1 MRKLA
6 EFIVDKR
13 KFLLIIFI
21 AAAIG
26 SVIMSSHINVI
37 QELTDYLPD
46 DTETSIGLDVMDEQF
61 TTFGTA
67 KVMVQNV
74 TYDQA
79 RVLADQLKDIK
90 GVSAV
95 DFYEEDEDD
104 ENNDTEEKEFTN
116 SEDMRDSYKD
126 LAALYSISFE
136 TPEDDGLAQAAI
148 ADVRTALKDYDAWFY
163 TTVDKDDAADL
174 QDDMKVIL
182 VIAVIIIVGV
192 LLFTSG
198 TYMEIAIFMLVFG
211 MAALLNMGTNFIF
224 YNISFV
230 TNAVATVL
238 QLAMAIDYAIILF
251 HRFMEEKGKVDTR
264 EALVRALEKGI
275 PEISSSSLTTMAG
288 MVALMFMQFGIGLDL
303 GRVMI
308 KAILLSMLSVFGFM
322 PGLIMLW
329 EKQIDKTLHK
339 SFVPNI
345 EFWGKIV
352 LAIRHVTL
360 PIFAVVMVVACF
372 LSINCNY
379 IYDNSSVESAKMNEY
394 MTAKREI
401 SKVFDLD
408 NALAVVVPK
417 GDYESEANIM
427 KEVESL
433 PMVDSTLGLANVTVD
448 DDEQYVLTDSLT
460 PQELADITDMDIDTI
475 RLLYRFYAWKEEKYG
490 AFLNSIDDFEI
501 PLLSMIDFIY
511 GEEENETF
519 DFSADFSQDIQDM
532 HKTVSDAREQLEGD
546 EYSRMLVMTTGPI
559 EGDEIFHTID
569 QIRDIAYQYYH
580 EVYVVGDSTSD
591 YDLSKSFTQ
600 DNLMVSIMTAVFVA
614 IILLFTF
621 TNYSIPLILVA
632 TIQTSIWINFSI
644 PAVTGTGMFFLSYL
658 IVSSI
663 QMGATIDYAIVITSR
678 YTAYRKE
685 NVDKRT
691 AIIKTL
697 NESFPTIITS
707 GTIMTSAGF
716 VIGQITSNPVIASLG
731 TTLGTGTLTSIIL
744 VMLILPQLLY
754 AFDGVINKTYRKRRI
769 NIGSGET
776 QTNGGAEE

>member
-79 RVLADQLKDIK
+79 KAIADQLKDIK

-95 DFYEEDEDD
+95 DFYEEDEED

-116 SEDMRDSYKD
+116 SEDMRDSYQD

-136 TPEDDGLAQAAI
+136 TPEDDSLAQAAI

-251 HRFMEEKGKVDTR
+251 HRFMEEKGKVKTR

-329 EKQIDKTLHK
+329 EKQIDRTLHK

-360 PIFAVVMVVACF
+360 PIFAIVMVVACF
-372 LSINCNY
+372 LSVNCNY
-379 IYDNSSVESAKMNEY
+379 VYDNSSVESAKMNEY

-408 NALAVVVPK
+408 NTLAVVVPK
-417 GDYESEANIM
+417 GDYDSEARIM
-427 KEVESL
+427 EEVESL

-769 NIGSGET
+769 NIGGGET
-776 QTNGGAEE
+776 QTNGGAE

>member
-79 RVLADQLKDIK
+79 KAIADQLKDIK

-116 SEDMRDSYKD
+116 SEDMRDSYQD

-136 TPEDDGLAQAAI
+136 TPEDDSLAQAAI

-329 EKQIDKTLHK
+329 EKQIDRTLHK

-360 PIFAVVMVVACF
+360 PVFAVVMVVACF
-372 LSINCNY
+372 LSVNCNY
-379 IYDNSSVESAKMNEY
+379 VYDNSSVESAKMNEY

-408 NALAVVVPK
+408 NTLAVVVPK
-417 GDYESEANIM
+417 GDYDSEARIM
-427 KEVESL
+427 EEVESL

-490 AFLNSIDDFEI
+490 ALLNSIDDFEI

-776 QTNGGAEE
+776 QTNGGAE

>member
-79 RVLADQLKDIK
+79 KAIADQLKDIK

-104 ENNDTEEKEFTN
+104 ENNDSEEKEFTN
-116 SEDMRDSYKD
+116 SEDMRDSYQD

-136 TPEDDGLAQAAI
+136 TPEDDSLAQAAI

-251 HRFMEEKGKVDTR
+251 HRFMEEKGKVNTR

-329 EKQIDKTLHK
+329 EKQIDRTLHK

-360 PIFAVVMVVACF
+360 PVFAVVMVVACF
-372 LSINCNY
+372 LSVNCNY
-379 IYDNSSVESAKMNEY
+379 VYDNSSVESAKMNEY

-408 NALAVVVPK
+408 NTLAVVVPK
-417 GDYESEANIM
+417 GDYDSEARIM
-427 KEVESL
+427 EEVESL

-754 AFDGVINKTYRKRRI
+754 VFDGVIHKTYRKRRI
-769 NIGSGET
+769 NIGGGET
-776 QTNGGAEE
+776 QTNGGAE

>member
-79 RVLADQLKDIK
+79 KAIADQLKDIK

-116 SEDMRDSYKD
+116 SEDMRDSYQD

-136 TPEDDGLAQAAI
+136 TPEDDSLAQAAI
-148 ADVRTALKDYDAWFY
+148 ADVRTTLKDYDAWFY

-264 EALVRALEKGI
+264 EALIRALEKGI

-329 EKQIDKTLHK
+329 EKQIDRTLHK

-352 LAIRHVTL
+352 LGIRHVTL
-360 PIFAVVMVVACF
+360 PIFAIVMVVACF
-372 LSINCNY
+372 LSVNCNY
-379 IYDNSSVESAKMNEY
+379 VYDNSSVESAKMNEY

-408 NALAVVVPK
+408 NTLAVVVPK
-417 GDYESEANIM
+417 GDYDSEARIM
-427 KEVESL
+427 EEVESL

-490 AFLNSIDDFEI
+490 AVLNSIDDFEI

-716 VIGQITSNPVIASLG
+716 VIGQITSNPVISSLG

-776 QTNGGAEE
+776 QTNGGAE

>member
-79 RVLADQLKDIK
+79 KAIADQLKDIK

-116 SEDMRDSYKD
+116 SEDMRDSYQD

-136 TPEDDGLAQAAI
+136 TPEDDSLAQAAI

-251 HRFMEEKGKVDTR
+251 HRFMEEKGKVNTR

-329 EKQIDKTLHK
+329 EKQIDRTLHK

-360 PIFAVVMVVACF
+360 PVFAVVMVVACF
-372 LSINCNY
+372 LSVNCNY
-379 IYDNSSVESAKMNEY
+379 VYDNSSVESAKMNEY

-408 NALAVVVPK
+408 NTLAVVVPK
-417 GDYESEANIM
+417 GDYDSEARIM
-427 KEVESL
+427 EEVESL

-559 EGDEIFHTID
+559 EGEEVFHTID

-769 NIGSGET
+769 NIGGGET
-776 QTNGGAEE
+776 QTNGGAE

>member
-79 RVLADQLKDIK
+79 KAIADQLKDIK

-116 SEDMRDSYKD
+116 SEDMRDSYQD

-136 TPEDDGLAQAAI
+136 TPEDDSLAQAAI

-329 EKQIDKTLHK
+329 EKQIDRTLHK

-360 PIFAVVMVVACF
+360 PVFAVVMVVACF
-372 LSINCNY
+372 LSVNCNY

-408 NALAVVVPK
+408 NTLAVVVPK
-417 GDYESEANIM
+417 GDYDSEARIM
-427 KEVESL
+427 EEVESL

-559 EGDEIFHTID
+559 EGDEVFHTID

-776 QTNGGAEE
+776 QTNGGAE

>member
-79 RVLADQLKDIK
+79 KAIADQLKDIK

-116 SEDMRDSYKD
+116 SEDMRDSYQD

-136 TPEDDGLAQAAI
+136 TPEDDSLAQAAI

-251 HRFMEEKGKVDTR
+251 HRFMEEKGKVNTR

-329 EKQIDKTLHK
+329 EKQIDRTLHK

-360 PIFAVVMVVACF
+360 PVFAVVMVVACF
-372 LSINCNY
+372 LSVNCNY
-379 IYDNSSVESAKMNEY
+379 VYDNSSVESAKMNEY

-408 NALAVVVPK
+408 NTLAVVVPK
-417 GDYESEANIM
+417 GDYDSEARIM
-427 KEVESL
+427 EEVESL

-546 EYSRMLVMTTGPI
+546 
-559 EGDEIFHTID
+559 
-569 QIRDIAYQYYH
+569 
-580 EVYVVGDSTSD
+580 
-591 YDLSKSFTQ
+591 
-600 DNLMVSIMTAVFVA
+600 
-614 IILLFTF
+614 
-621 TNYSIPLILVA
+621 
-632 TIQTSIWINFSI
+632 
-644 PAVTGTGMFFLSYL
+644 
-658 IVSSI
+658 
-663 QMGATIDYAIVITSR
+663 
-678 YTAYRKE
+678 
-685 NVDKRT
+685 
-691 AIIKTL
+691 
-697 NESFPTIITS
+697 
-707 GTIMTSAGF
+707 
-716 VIGQITSNPVIASLG
+716 
-731 TTLGTGTLTSIIL
+731 
-744 VMLILPQLLY
+744 
-754 AFDGVINKTYRKRRI
+754 
-769 NIGSGET
+769 
-776 QTNGGAEE
+776 

>member
-46 DTETSIGLDVMDEQF
+46 DTETSMGLDVMDEQF

-79 RVLADQLKDIK
+79 KAIADQLKDIK

-104 ENNDTEEKEFTN
+104 ENNDSEEKEFTN
-116 SEDMRDSYKD
+116 SEDMRDSYQD

-136 TPEDDGLAQAAI
+136 TPEDDSLAQAAI

-251 HRFMEEKGKVDTR
+251 HRFMEEKGKVNTR

-329 EKQIDKTLHK
+329 EKQIDRTLHK

-360 PIFAVVMVVACF
+360 PVFAVVMVVACF
-372 LSINCNY
+372 LSVNCNY
-379 IYDNSSVESAKMNEY
+379 VYDNSSVESAKMNEY

-408 NALAVVVPK
+408 NTLAVVVPK
-417 GDYESEANIM
+417 GDYDSEARIM
-427 KEVESL
+427 EEVESL

-776 QTNGGAEE
+776 QTNGGAE

>member
-79 RVLADQLKDIK
+79 KAIADQLKDIK

-116 SEDMRDSYKD
+116 SEDMRDSYQD

-136 TPEDDGLAQAAI
+136 TPEDDSLAQAAI

-251 HRFMEEKGKVDTR
+251 HRFMEEKGKVNTR

-329 EKQIDKTLHK
+329 EKQIDRTLHK

-360 PIFAVVMVVACF
+360 PIFAIVMVVACF
-372 LSINCNY
+372 LSVNCNY
-379 IYDNSSVESAKMNEY
+379 VYDNSSVESAKMNEY

-408 NALAVVVPK
+408 NTLAVVVPK
-417 GDYESEANIM
+417 GDYDSEARIM
-427 KEVESL
+427 EEVESL

-769 NIGSGET
+769 NIGGGET
-776 QTNGGAEE
+776 QTNGGAE

>member
-1 MRKLA
+1 
-6 EFIVDKR
+6 
-13 KFLLIIFI
+13 
-21 AAAIG
+21 
-26 SVIMSSHINVI
+26 
-37 QELTDYLPD
+37 
-46 DTETSIGLDVMDEQF
+46 
-61 TTFGTA
+61 
-67 KVMVQNV
+67 
-74 TYDQA
+74 
-79 RVLADQLKDIK
+79 
-90 GVSAV
+90 
-95 DFYEEDEDD
+95 
-104 ENNDTEEKEFTN
+104 
-116 SEDMRDSYKD
+116 MRDSYQD

-136 TPEDDGLAQAAI
+136 TPEDDSLAQAAI
-148 ADVRTALKDYDAWFY
+148 ADVRTTLKDYDAWFY

-251 HRFMEEKGKVDTR
+251 HRFMEEKGKVNTR

-329 EKQIDKTLHK
+329 EKQIDRTLHK

-360 PIFAVVMVVACF
+360 PVFAVVMVVACF
-372 LSINCNY
+372 LSVNCNY
-379 IYDNSSVESAKMNEY
+379 VYDNSSVESANMNEY

-408 NALAVVVPK
+408 NTLAVVVPK
-417 GDYESEANIM
+417 GDYDSEARIM
-427 KEVESL
+427 EEVESL

-532 HKTVSDAREQLEGD
+532 HKTYRMPESSWRE
-546 EYSRMLVMTTGPI
+546 
-559 EGDEIFHTID
+559 
-569 QIRDIAYQYYH
+569 
-580 EVYVVGDSTSD
+580 
-591 YDLSKSFTQ
+591 
-600 DNLMVSIMTAVFVA
+600 
-614 IILLFTF
+614 
-621 TNYSIPLILVA
+621 TN
-632 TIQTSIWINFSI
+632 T
-644 PAVTGTGMFFLSYL
+644 
-658 IVSSI
+658 
-663 QMGATIDYAIVITSR
+663 
-678 YTAYRKE
+678 
-685 NVDKRT
+685 
-691 AIIKTL
+691 
-697 NESFPTIITS
+697 
-707 GTIMTSAGF
+707 
-716 VIGQITSNPVIASLG
+716 PVCWS
-731 TTLGTGTLTSIIL
+731 
-744 VMLILPQLLY
+744 
-754 AFDGVINKTYRKRRI
+754 
-769 NIGSGET
+769 
-776 QTNGGAEE
+776 

>member
-13 KFLLIIFI
+13 KLLLIIFI

-95 DFYEEDEDD
+95 DFYEEDEND

-116 SEDMRDSYKD
+116 SQDMKDSYKD
-126 LAALYSISFE
+126 LAALYTISFE
-136 TPEDDGLAQAAI
+136 TPEDDSLAQAAI
-148 ADVRTALKDYDAWFY
+148 ADVRTTLKDYDAWFY

-322 PGLIMLW
+322 PGLIMMW

-408 NALAVVVPK
+408 NTLAVVVPK
-417 GDYESEANIM
+417 GDYESEAKIM
-427 KEVESL
+427 KEVETL

-546 EYSRMLVMTTGPI
+546 EYSRMLVMTTGPV
-559 EGDEIFHTID
+559 EGDEIFNTID
-569 QIRDIAYQYYH
+569 QIRDIALQYYH

-644 PAVTGTGMFFLSYL
+644 PAVMGTGMFFLSYL

-685 NVDKRT
+685 NVDKKI
-691 AIIKTL
+691 AITKTL
-697 NESFPTIITS
+697 NESFSTIITS

-731 TTLGTGTLTSIIL
+731 TTLGTGTLTSIVL

-754 AFDGVINKTYRKRRI
+754 AFDGIINKTYRKRRI
-769 NIGSGET
+769 NIGGGET

>member
-79 RVLADQLKDIK
+79 KAIADQLKDIK

-116 SEDMRDSYKD
+116 SEDMRDSYQD

-136 TPEDDGLAQAAI
+136 TPEDDSLAQAAI

-251 HRFMEEKGKVDTR
+251 HRFMEEKGKVNTR

-329 EKQIDKTLHK
+329 EKQIDRTLHK

-360 PIFAVVMVVACF
+360 PIFAIVMVVACF
-372 LSINCNY
+372 LSVNCNY

-408 NALAVVVPK
+408 NTLAVVVPK
-417 GDYESEANIM
+417 GDYDSEARIM
-427 KEVESL
+427 EEVESL

-569 QIRDIAYQYYH
+569 QIRDIAYKYYH

-731 TTLGTGTLTSIIL
+731 TTLGTGTLTSILL

-769 NIGSGET
+769 NIGGGET
-776 QTNGGAEE
+776 QTNGGAE

>member
-79 RVLADQLKDIK
+79 KAIADQLKDIK

-116 SEDMRDSYKD
+116 SEDMRDSYQD

-136 TPEDDGLAQAAI
+136 TPEDDSLAQAAI

-251 HRFMEEKGKVDTR
+251 HRFMEEKGKVNTR

-329 EKQIDKTLHK
+329 EKQIDRTLHK

-360 PIFAVVMVVACF
+360 PVFAVVMVVACF
-372 LSINCNY
+372 LSVNCNY

-408 NALAVVVPK
+408 NTLAVVVPK
-417 GDYESEANIM
+417 GDYDSEARIM
-427 KEVESL
+427 EEVESL

-769 NIGSGET
+769 NIGGGET
-776 QTNGGAEE
+776 QTNGGAE

>member
-79 RVLADQLKDIK
+79 KAIADQLKDIK

-95 DFYEEDEDD
+95 DFYEEDEED

-116 SEDMRDSYKD
+116 SEDMRDSYQD

-136 TPEDDGLAQAAI
+136 TPEDDSLAQAAI

-251 HRFMEEKGKVDTR
+251 HRFMEEKGKVNTR

-329 EKQIDKTLHK
+329 EKQIDRTLHK

-360 PIFAVVMVVACF
+360 PVFAVVMVVACF
-372 LSINCNY
+372 LSVNCNY
-379 IYDNSSVESAKMNEY
+379 VYDNSSVESAKMNEY

-408 NALAVVVPK
+408 NTLAVVVPK
-417 GDYESEANIM
+417 GDYDSEARIM
-427 KEVESL
+427 EEVESL

-776 QTNGGAEE
+776 QTNGGAE

>member
-79 RVLADQLKDIK
+79 KAIADQLKDIK

-116 SEDMRDSYKD
+116 SEDMRDSYQD

-136 TPEDDGLAQAAI
+136 TPEDDSLAQAAI

-251 HRFMEEKGKVDTR
+251 HRFMEEKGKVNTR

-308 KAILLSMLSVFGFM
+308 NDVYCSVFGFM

-329 EKQIDKTLHK
+329 EKQIDRTLHK

-360 PIFAVVMVVACF
+360 PIFAIVMVVACF
-372 LSINCNY
+372 LSVNCNY
-379 IYDNSSVESAKMNEY
+379 VYDNSSVESAKMNEY

-408 NALAVVVPK
+408 NTLAVDCPK
-417 GDYESEANIM
+417 G
-427 KEVESL
+427 
-433 PMVDSTLGLANVTVD
+433 
-448 DDEQYVLTDSLT
+448 
-460 PQELADITDMDIDTI
+460 
-475 RLLYRFYAWKEEKYG
+475 
-490 AFLNSIDDFEI
+490 
-501 PLLSMIDFIY
+501 
-511 GEEENETF
+511 
-519 DFSADFSQDIQDM
+519 
-532 HKTVSDAREQLEGD
+532 
-546 EYSRMLVMTTGPI
+546 
-559 EGDEIFHTID
+559 
-569 QIRDIAYQYYH
+569 
-580 EVYVVGDSTSD
+580 
-591 YDLSKSFTQ
+591 
-600 DNLMVSIMTAVFVA
+600 
-614 IILLFTF
+614 
-621 TNYSIPLILVA
+621 
-632 TIQTSIWINFSI
+632 
-644 PAVTGTGMFFLSYL
+644 
-658 IVSSI
+658 
-663 QMGATIDYAIVITSR
+663 
-678 YTAYRKE
+678 
-685 NVDKRT
+685 
-691 AIIKTL
+691 
-697 NESFPTIITS
+697 
-707 GTIMTSAGF
+707 
-716 VIGQITSNPVIASLG
+716 
-731 TTLGTGTLTSIIL
+731 
-744 VMLILPQLLY
+744 
-754 AFDGVINKTYRKRRI
+754 
-769 NIGSGET
+769 
-776 QTNGGAEE
+776 

>member
-79 RVLADQLKDIK
+79 KAIADQLKDIK

-116 SEDMRDSYKD
+116 SEDMRDSYQD

-136 TPEDDGLAQAAI
+136 TPEDDSLAQAAI

-251 HRFMEEKGKVDTR
+251 HRFMEEKGKVNTR

-329 EKQIDKTLHK
+329 EKQIDRTLHK

-360 PIFAVVMVVACF
+360 PVFAVVMVVACF
-372 LSINCNY
+372 LSVNCNY

-408 NALAVVVPK
+408 NTLAVVVPK
-417 GDYESEANIM
+417 GDYDSEARIM
-427 KEVESL
+427 EEVESL

-569 QIRDIAYQYYH
+569 QIRDIAYKYYH

-776 QTNGGAEE
+776 QTNGGAE

>member
-79 RVLADQLKDIK
+79 KAIADQLKDIK

-116 SEDMRDSYKD
+116 SEDMRDSYQD

-136 TPEDDGLAQAAI
+136 TPEDDSLAQAAI

-329 EKQIDKTLHK
+329 EKQIDRTLHK

-360 PIFAVVMVVACF
+360 PVFAVVMVVACF
-372 LSINCNY
+372 LSVNCNY
-379 IYDNSSVESAKMNEY
+379 VYDNSSVESAKMNEY

-408 NALAVVVPK
+408 NTLAVVVPK
-417 GDYESEANIM
+417 GDYDSEARIM
-427 KEVESL
+427 EEVESL

-691 AIIKTL
+691 AIINL
-697 NESFPTIITS
+697 E
-707 GTIMTSAGF
+707 
-716 VIGQITSNPVIASLG
+716 
-731 TTLGTGTLTSIIL
+731 
-744 VMLILPQLLY
+744 
-754 AFDGVINKTYRKRRI
+754 
-769 NIGSGET
+769 
-776 QTNGGAEE
+776 

>member
-79 RVLADQLKDIK
+79 KAIADQLKDIK

-116 SEDMRDSYKD
+116 SEDMRDSYQD

-136 TPEDDGLAQAAI
+136 TPEDDSLAQAAI

-251 HRFMEEKGKVDTR
+251 HRFMEEKGKVNTR

-329 EKQIDKTLHK
+329 EKQIDRTLHK

-360 PIFAVVMVVACF
+360 PVFAVVMVVACF
-372 LSINCNY
+372 LSVNCNY
-379 IYDNSSVESAKMNEY
+379 VYDNSSVESAKMNEY

-408 NALAVVVPK
+408 NTLAVVVPK
-417 GDYESEANIM
+417 GDYDSEARIM
-427 KEVESL
+427 EEVESL

-569 QIRDIAYQYYH
+569 QIRDIAYKYYH

-769 NIGSGET
+769 NIGGGET
-776 QTNGGAEE
+776 QTNGGAE

>member
-79 RVLADQLKDIK
+79 KAIADQLKDIK

-116 SEDMRDSYKD
+116 SEDMRDSYQD

-136 TPEDDGLAQAAI
+136 TPEDDSLAQAAI

-251 HRFMEEKGKVDTR
+251 HRFMEEKGKVNTR

-329 EKQIDKTLHK
+329 EKQIDRTLHK

-360 PIFAVVMVVACF
+360 PIFAIVMVVACF
-372 LSINCNY
+372 LSVNCNY
-379 IYDNSSVESAKMNEY
+379 VYDNSSVESAKMN
-394 MTAKREI
+394 
-401 SKVFDLD
+401 
-408 NALAVVVPK
+408 
-417 GDYESEANIM
+417 
-427 KEVESL
+427 
-433 PMVDSTLGLANVTVD
+433 
-448 DDEQYVLTDSLT
+448 
-460 PQELADITDMDIDTI
+460 DT
-475 RLLYRFYAWKEEKYG
+475 
-490 AFLNSIDDFEI
+490 
-501 PLLSMIDFIY
+501 
-511 GEEENETF
+511 
-519 DFSADFSQDIQDM
+519 
-532 HKTVSDAREQLEGD
+532 
-546 EYSRMLVMTTGPI
+546 
-559 EGDEIFHTID
+559 
-569 QIRDIAYQYYH
+569 
-580 EVYVVGDSTSD
+580 
-591 YDLSKSFTQ
+591 
-600 DNLMVSIMTAVFVA
+600 
-614 IILLFTF
+614 
-621 TNYSIPLILVA
+621 
-632 TIQTSIWINFSI
+632 
-644 PAVTGTGMFFLSYL
+644 
-658 IVSSI
+658 
-663 QMGATIDYAIVITSR
+663 
-678 YTAYRKE
+678 
-685 NVDKRT
+685 
-691 AIIKTL
+691 
-697 NESFPTIITS
+697 
-707 GTIMTSAGF
+707 
-716 VIGQITSNPVIASLG
+716 
-731 TTLGTGTLTSIIL
+731 
-744 VMLILPQLLY
+744 
-754 AFDGVINKTYRKRRI
+754 
-769 NIGSGET
+769 
-776 QTNGGAEE
+776 

>member
-1 MRKLA
+1 M
-6 EFIVDKR
+6 
-13 KFLLIIFI
+13 
-21 AAAIG
+21 
-26 SVIMSSHINVI
+26 
-37 QELTDYLPD
+37 
-46 DTETSIGLDVMDEQF
+46 
-61 TTFGTA
+61 
-67 KVMVQNV
+67 
-74 TYDQA
+74 
-79 RVLADQLKDIK
+79 
-90 GVSAV
+90 
-95 DFYEEDEDD
+95 
-104 ENNDTEEKEFTN
+104 
-116 SEDMRDSYKD
+116 
-126 LAALYSISFE
+126 
-136 TPEDDGLAQAAI
+136 
-148 ADVRTALKDYDAWFY
+148 KDYDAWFY

-211 MAALLNMGTNFIF
+211 MAALLNMGTNFFF

-329 EKQIDKTLHK
+329 EKQIDRTLHK

-360 PIFAVVMVVACF
+360 PVFAVVMVVACF
-372 LSINCNY
+372 LSVNCNY

-408 NALAVVVPK
+408 NTLAVVVPK
-417 GDYESEANIM
+417 GDYDSEARIM
-427 KEVESL
+427 EEVESL

-776 QTNGGAEE
+776 QTNGGAE

>member
-79 RVLADQLKDIK
+79 KAIADQLKDIK

-116 SEDMRDSYKD
+116 SEDMRDSYQD

-136 TPEDDGLAQAAI
+136 TPEDDSLAQAAI

-251 HRFMEEKGKVDTR
+251 HRFMEEKGKVNTR

-329 EKQIDKTLHK
+329 EKQIDRTLHK

-360 PIFAVVMVVACF
+360 PIFAIVMVVACF
-372 LSINCNY
+372 LSVNCNY
-379 IYDNSSVESAKMNEY
+379 VYDNSSVESAKMNEY

-408 NALAVVVPK
+408 NTLAVVVPK
-417 GDYESEANIM
+417 GDYDSEARIM
-427 KEVESL
+427 EEVESL

-559 EGDEIFHTID
+559 EGDEVFHTID

-754 AFDGVINKTYRKRRI
+754 AFDGVINKTYRKRKI
-769 NIGSGET
+769 NIGGGET
-776 QTNGGAEE
+776 QTNGGAE

>member
-79 RVLADQLKDIK
+79 KAIADQLKDIK

-104 ENNDTEEKEFTN
+104 ESNDTEEKEFTN
-116 SEDMRDSYKD
+116 SEDMRDSYQD

-136 TPEDDGLAQAAI
+136 TPEDDSLAQAAI

-251 HRFMEEKGKVDTR
+251 HRFMEEKGKVNTR

-329 EKQIDKTLHK
+329 EKQIDRTLHK

-360 PIFAVVMVVACF
+360 PVFAVVMVVACF
-372 LSINCNY
+372 LSVNCNY
-379 IYDNSSVESAKMNEY
+379 VYDNSSVESAKMNEY

-401 SKVFDLD
+401 SKVFNLD
-408 NALAVVVPK
+408 NTLAVVVPK
-417 GDYESEANIM
+417 GDYDSEARIM
-427 KEVESL
+427 EEVESL

-776 QTNGGAEE
+776 QTNGGAE

>member
-79 RVLADQLKDIK
+79 KTIADQLKDIK

-116 SEDMRDSYKD
+116 SEDMRDSYQD

-136 TPEDDGLAQAAI
+136 TPEDDSLAQAAI

-329 EKQIDKTLHK
+329 EKQIDRTLHK

-360 PIFAVVMVVACF
+360 PVFAVVMVVACF
-372 LSINCNY
+372 LSVNCNY
-379 IYDNSSVESAKMNEY
+379 VYDNSSVESAKMNEY

-408 NALAVVVPK
+408 NTLAVVVPK
-417 GDYESEANIM
+417 GDYDSEARIM
-427 KEVESL
+427 EEVESL

-546 EYSRMLVMTTGPI
+546 E
-559 EGDEIFHTID
+559 IFNTID
-569 QIRDIAYQYYH
+569 QIRDIAYKYYH

-707 GTIMTSAGF
+707 GSIMTSAGF

-754 AFDGVINKTYRKRRI
+754 VFDGVINKTYRKRRI
-769 NIGSGET
+769 NISGGET
-776 QTNGGAEE
+776 QTNGGAE

>member
-79 RVLADQLKDIK
+79 KAIADQLKDIK

-116 SEDMRDSYKD
+116 SEDMRDSYQD

-136 TPEDDGLAQAAI
+136 TPEDDSLAQAAI

-198 TYMEIAIFMLVFG
+198 TYIEIAIFMMVFG

-251 HRFMEEKGKVDTR
+251 HRFMEEKGKVNTR

-329 EKQIDKTLHK
+329 EKQIDRTLHK

-360 PIFAVVMVVACF
+360 PVFAVVMVVACF
-372 LSINCNY
+372 LSVNCNY

-408 NALAVVVPK
+408 NTLAVVVPK
-417 GDYESEANIM
+417 GDYDSEARIM
-427 KEVESL
+427 EEVESL

-754 AFDGVINKTYRKRRI
+754 VFDGVINKTYRKRRI
-769 NIGSGET
+769 NIGGGET
-776 QTNGGAEE
+776 QTNGGAE

>member
-79 RVLADQLKDIK
+79 KAIADQLKDIK

-116 SEDMRDSYKD
+116 SEDMRDSYQD

-136 TPEDDGLAQAAI
+136 TPEDDSLAQAAI

-251 HRFMEEKGKVDTR
+251 HRFMEEKGKVNTR

-329 EKQIDKTLHK
+329 EKQIDRTLHK

-360 PIFAVVMVVACF
+360 PVFAVVMVVACF
-372 LSINCNY
+372 LSVNCNY
-379 IYDNSSVESAKMNEY
+379 VYDNSSVESAKMNEY

-408 NALAVVVPK
+408 NTLAVVVPK
-417 GDYESEANIM
+417 GDYDSEARIM
-427 KEVESL
+427 EEVESL

-559 EGDEIFHTID
+559 EGDEVFHTID

-769 NIGSGET
+769 NIGGGET
-776 QTNGGAEE
+776 QTNGGAE

>member
-79 RVLADQLKDIK
+79 KAIADQLKDIK

-116 SEDMRDSYKD
+116 SEDMRDSYQD

-136 TPEDDGLAQAAI
+136 TPEDDSLAQAAI

-251 HRFMEEKGKVDTR
+251 HRFMEEKGKVNTR

-329 EKQIDKTLHK
+329 EKQIDRTLHK

-360 PIFAVVMVVACF
+360 PIFAIVMVVACF
-372 LSINCNY
+372 LSVNCNY
-379 IYDNSSVESAKMNEY
+379 VYDNSSVESAKMNEY

-408 NALAVVVPK
+408 NTLAVVVPK
-417 GDYESEANIM
+417 GDYDSEARIM
-427 KEVESL
+427 EEVESL

-614 IILLFTF
+614 
-621 TNYSIPLILVA
+621 
-632 TIQTSIWINFSI
+632 
-644 PAVTGTGMFFLSYL
+644 
-658 IVSSI
+658 
-663 QMGATIDYAIVITSR
+663 
-678 YTAYRKE
+678 
-685 NVDKRT
+685 
-691 AIIKTL
+691 
-697 NESFPTIITS
+697 
-707 GTIMTSAGF
+707 
-716 VIGQITSNPVIASLG
+716 
-731 TTLGTGTLTSIIL
+731 
-744 VMLILPQLLY
+744 
-754 AFDGVINKTYRKRRI
+754 
-769 NIGSGET
+769 
-776 QTNGGAEE
+776 

>member
-329 EKQIDKTLHK
+329 ENQIDRTLHK

-360 PIFAVVMVVACF
+360 PVFAIVMVVACF
-372 LSINCNY
+372 LSVNCNY

-408 NALAVVVPK
+408 NTLAVVVPK
-417 GDYESEANIM
+417 GDYDSEARIM
-427 KEVESL
+427 EEIEDL

-685 NVDKRT
+685 KVDKRT

-707 GTIMTSAGF
+707 GSIMTSAGF

-776 QTNGGAEE
+776 QTNGGAE

>member
-79 RVLADQLKDIK
+79 KAIADQLKDIK

-104 ENNDTEEKEFTN
+104 ENNDSEEKEFTN
-116 SEDMRDSYKD
+116 SEDMRDSYQD

-136 TPEDDGLAQAAI
+136 TPEDDSLAQAAI

-251 HRFMEEKGKVDTR
+251 HRFMEEKGKVNTR

-329 EKQIDKTLHK
+329 EKQIDRTLHK

-360 PIFAVVMVVACF
+360 PVFAVVMVVACF
-372 LSINCNY
+372 LSVNCNY
-379 IYDNSSVESAKMNEY
+379 VYDNSSVESAKMNEY

-408 NALAVVVPK
+408 NTLAVVVPK
-417 GDYESEANIM
+417 GDYDSEARIM
-427 KEVESL
+427 EEVESL

-569 QIRDIAYQYYH
+569 QIRDIAYKYYH

-707 GTIMTSAGF
+707 GSIMTSAGF

-776 QTNGGAEE
+776 QTNGGAE

>member
-79 RVLADQLKDIK
+79 KAIADQLKDIK

-95 DFYEEDEDD
+95 DFYEEDEED

-116 SEDMRDSYKD
+116 SEDMRDSYQD

-136 TPEDDGLAQAAI
+136 TPEDDSLAQAAI

-251 HRFMEEKGKVDTR
+251 HRFMEEKGKVNTR

-329 EKQIDKTLHK
+329 EKQIDRTLHK

-360 PIFAVVMVVACF
+360 PIFAIVMVVACF
-372 LSINCNY
+372 LSVNCNY

-408 NALAVVVPK
+408 NTLAVVVPK
-417 GDYESEANIM
+417 GDYDSEARIM
-427 KEVESL
+427 EEVESL

-621 TNYSIPLILVA
+621 TNYSIPLILEA
-632 TIQTSIWINFSI
+632 TIQTSIWINFFI

-769 NIGSGET
+769 NIGGGET
-776 QTNGGAEE
+776 QTNGGAE